1 MRGMWMLRFAARRIA
16 YALPL
21 LLGVVVVNF
30 LLIQLAPGDPVT
42 VLVGD
47 YPVPAEYVQK
57 IREQFGLDKPV
68 LQQLW
73 IYVEQLFRGN
83 LGTSYSHH
91 QDVLPLI
98 LERVGATAKLTIT
111 ALVLATIVGVLLG
124 VVGAK
129 FRGRP
134 LDTTTQTV
142 SLVGFSVP
150 EFWLGQLLIL
160 LFAVKLGWLPASG
173 AFSIREGDTGFFS
186 TLNFLVLPA
195 VALSFRYVAIIA
207 RMTRANLLEVA
218 GADFVTAARSRGVS
232 EGGILWRHTLKNA
245 APPVVTIVGYNF
257 GYILA
262 GSVTIETVFS
272 WPGIGRLMYESIGAR
287 DYPVLVGILLL
298 ISVTIVLANLITDI
312 VHAIIDPRVGQAA

>member
-1 MRGMWMLRFAARRIA
+1 MRGTWMLRFAGKRIV
-16 YALPL
+16 YAVPL
-21 LLGVVVVNF
+21 LIGVVVVNF

-47 YPVPAEYVQK
+47 YPVPADYVAR

-68 LQQLW
+68 LAQLW
-73 IYVEQLFRGN
+73 IYFEQLLHGN

-111 ALVLATIVGVLLG
+111 ALVLATVIGIVLG
-124 VVGAK
+124 VIGAR

-142 SLVGFSVP
+142 SLIGFSVP

-173 AFSIREGDTGFFS
+173 SFSIRAGNTGFFS
-186 TLNFLVLPA
+186 TLNYLVLPA

-218 GADFVTAARSRGVS
+218 NADFITAARSRGVS

-245 APPVVTIVGYNF
+245 APPVLTIVGYNF

-262 GSVTIETVFS
+262 GSVTIETVF
-272 WPGIGRLMYESIGAR
+272 RLMYESIGAR

-298 ISVTIVLANLITDI
+298 ISVTIVVANLLTDI
-312 VHAIIDPRVGQAA
+312 VHAIIDPRVGEGS